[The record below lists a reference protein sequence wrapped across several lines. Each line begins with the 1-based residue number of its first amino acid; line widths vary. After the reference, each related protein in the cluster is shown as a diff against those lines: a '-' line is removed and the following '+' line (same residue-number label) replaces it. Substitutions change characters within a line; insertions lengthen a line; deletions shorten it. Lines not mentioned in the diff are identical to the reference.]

1 MRTNHYLQR
10 ICLLIISTIV
20 CIGTVKADGIVRGKI
35 LDKNNRPIEFAT
47 AALVNPKS
55 NTLIKGS
62 ASNSTG
68 EFVIDKVQEGNY
80 VLAVS
85 MVGYTKYESEQF
97 VVSNEK
103 EIKKD
108 IVLEEIVHQLKE
120 ATVIGKRKFIE
131 QQADKL
137 VINPDASITSA
148 SENVYDILKKTP
160 GVMVDN
166 NNNISLKGK
175 EGVKIMI
182 DDKPTY
188 ISSDQLASML
198 KGMQGKDIERIEVI
212 ENPSSRYD
220 AEGSS
225 GIINIKTK
233 HIIRRGF
240 NGSVFG
246 GANYSGKYAENAGLN
261 LNMNFGKLNV
271 YGNYTI
277 YGWRG
282 WNSTDIIRKF
292 TSGSY
297 TGATQEIYSK
307 EDYVGL
313 SNNFKVGADY
323 FISKKHVI
331 SVMMRG
337 SKGYNNNDGSSVT
350 SFFDTSHK
358 LDSALHTS
366 STQSNRW
373 KNLTFNTNYK
383 WDIDSTGRSFT
394 IDADLARFTFSA
406 GSSQNGSFF
415 DSQGKNMNLDSK
427 INGYQPAKINIFTVK
442 SDYIHPINKKI
453 TLEAGLKT
461 SFVSTNSQADFD
473 VIDPT
478 NTVINAGLKTKDEF
492 KYTENINAAYMSGR
506 GQFGK
511 TAVQL
516 GLRLENT
523 NSNGNSISMN
533 RIDPKHYT
541 NLFPSLFLQQ
551 TLNENNQ
558 LGFSYSY
565 RIGRPNYHFLN
576 PFIWML
582 DQYTYN
588 KGNPFLSPQYTHS
601 LGLNYSYNSK
611 FITSIGLNRTNDLF
625 TDVLKQNDE
634 TKVLFQTKENLSKS
648 TDINASQTVQLDIT
662 KWWNF
667 NTTATVMYK
676 EVSSD
681 ITGADN
687 FTRWSYACNT
697 TQSFT
702 LPKDISVELSGRYNS
717 TQLMGNFVINPQF
730 SIDFGV
736 QKMLFNKKG
745 TLKISVDD
753 VFNTMLGG
761 GYAKYGNVDLTVDNH
776 WDTRVLS
783 LSFTYRFGK
792 ADFKT
797 RANRSTASSEEQN
810 RSGGNGGGR

>member
-10 ICLLIISTIV
+10 ICLLIISAIV

-97 VVSNEK
+97 VVSSEK

-246 GANYSGKYAENAGLN
+246 GANYSGKYAGNTGLN